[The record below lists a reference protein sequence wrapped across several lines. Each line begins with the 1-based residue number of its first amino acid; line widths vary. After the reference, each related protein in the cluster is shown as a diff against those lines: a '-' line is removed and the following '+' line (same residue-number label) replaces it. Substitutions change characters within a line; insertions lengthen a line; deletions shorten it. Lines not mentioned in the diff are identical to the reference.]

1 MSEVSNSAELINKL
15 RENTIKDLDLSKFDF
30 IKDNIDFSHKY
41 LEGLDFSDNETLKDV
56 SFMKATLIDC
66 RFERSSLDTCDF
78 SFAEIKGTGD
88 AKYASFKNT
97 KIYKTKFRNAKIET
111 CDFRYAD
118 VIDST
123 LQGAYFKYTDFYR
136 TAFKGI
142 TVFQDA
148 KIESSSLN
156 YVSFETFCLT
166 RDNLLVNKS
175 GAALVQENEAV
186 YRDFLAKWVRK
197 DIIKNEM
204 SIIDDGL
211 AYKFQE
217 AERIYRQLSALWEE
231 KGHNRDADWAYVQ
244 GKRMERNRLWFE
256 SKTNKFANRIKAAF
270 SWLSDAVLG
279 YGVSVTKIFISY
291 IVLIVIFTAIYGSLL
306 DVGITDCIKLSLK
319 YTIGGDIEETVPLV
333 ETLAML
339 QTGLGMLLTG
349 FLGFVVANKVR
360 KS

>member
-1 MSEVSNSAELINKL
+1 MSDKINSVELLTKL
-15 RENTIKDLDLSKFDF
+15 KEKSIKDLDLTQFDF
-30 IKDNIDFSHKY
+30 KQDNIDFSGKL
-41 LEGLDFSDNETLKDV
+41 LEGVDFSDNQTLKDI
-56 SFMKATLIDC
+56 SFHKATLIDC
-66 RFERSSLDTCDF
+66 KFERASLDSCDF
-78 SFAEIKGTGD
+78 ALAEIKGTGD
-88 AKYASFKNT
+88 AKYASFKDS
-97 KIYKTKFRNAKIET
+97 KIYKTKFRNARIET

-166 RDNLLVNKS
+166 RDNLLVNKA

-186 YRDFLAKWVRK
+186 YKDFLGKWIRK

-211 AYKFQE
+211 AFKFQE

-231 KGHNRDADWAYVQ
+231 KGHNRDAEWAYVQ
-244 GKRMERNRLWFE
+244 AKRMERNRLWSE
-256 SKTNKFANRIKAAF
+256 STYNKFSNKLKAAF
-270 SWLSDAVLG
+270 NWFSDAVLG
-279 YGVSVTKIFISY
+279 YGVSLSKIFISY
-291 IVLIVIFTAIYGSLL
+291 FILIVGFTVVYGCLL
-306 DVGITDCIKLSLK
+306 DENIADCIKMSLK
-319 YTIGGDIEETVPLV
+319 YTIGGDIEPATPLV
-333 ETLAML
+333 ETLAIL

>member
-1 MSEVSNSAELINKL
+1 MSETTNSAELLDKL
-15 RENTIKDLDLSKFDF
+15 REKTIKDLDLTQFDF
-30 IKDNIDFSHKY
+30 RRNNIDFSGKH
-41 LEGLDFSDNETLKDV
+41 LEGVDFSDNQTLKEIKFQK
-56 SFMKATLIDC
+56 STLIDC
-66 RFERSSLDTCDF
+66 KFERSALDTCDF
-78 SFAEIKGTGD
+78 TLAEIKGTGD
-88 AKYASFKNT
+88 AKYASFKDS
-97 KIYKTKFRNAKIET
+97 KIYKTKFRNARIET
-111 CDFRYAD
+111 CDFRYVD

-166 RDNLLVNKS
+166 RDNLLVNKA
-175 GAALVQENEAV
+175 GAALVQENEEV
-186 YRDFLAKWVRK
+186 YRDFLAKWIRL
-197 DIIKNEM
+197 DSIKNEM

-211 AYKFQE
+211 ASKFRE

-231 KGHNRDADWAYVQ
+231 KGHNRDAEWAYVQ
-244 GKRMERNRLWFE
+244 GKRMERSRLWFE
-256 SKTNKFANRIKAAF
+256 STTRKFANRLKAALNWF
-270 SWLSDAVLG
+270 SDAVLG
-279 YGVSVTKIFISY
+279 YGVSLSKIFISY
-291 IVLIVIFTAIYGSLL
+291 FVLIVGFTIAYKCFLAEDIAN
-306 DVGITDCIKLSLK
+306 CIRMSLK
-319 YTIGGDIEETVPLV
+319 YTIGGDIEESIPLV
-333 ETLAML
+333 ETLAIL